1 MPRQRKLQTQSD
13 VQKRLAETTIV
24 SSKSKSIQKS
34 PKVTSKRK
42 TQASSSNKKPISSVN
57 MLKFSETQDSMKTS
71 PVKSL
76 LSPRNIIEKNKVQQY
91 FKSEQKP
98 AFRVCTTS
106 TGSKGKSPQSKKDPT
121 TRSEN
126 TLRHTMA
133 QTTVPANEGESLK
146 SYKPSKRALKLVH
159 IAQPNNI

>member
-42 TQASSSNKKPISSVN
+42 TQASSLKKKPISSVN
-57 MLKFSETQDSMKTS
+57 MFSETQDSMKTS

-98 AFRVCTTS
+98 AFRVCTIS

-133 QTTVPANEGESLK
+133 QTTIPANEGESLK

-159 IAQPNNI
+159 IAQPINI